1 MTNWDE
7 RFRDGDYPSDPDP
20 SPVLT
25 GYIDAIPDG
34 RALDV
39 ATGTGRNSVFL
50 GTAGY
55 TVDAIDRSRV
65 GLEKA
70 RENAVEQNVQHR
82 INWIQA
88 DVDTYGFP
96 IERYDLVTISFFR
109 AIDRLTD
116 IREAIA
122 PGGYLFVQHHL
133 RSTDSTPSGPS
144 DDRYRYGANELL
156 RASLG
161 MTVLY
166 YDESTRDQSGDKR
179 RANVTLLARNTS
191 GPRQSYPRR
200 WDETHDG
207 SRDEPDSRHR

>member
-65 GLEKA
+65 GLAKA
-70 RENAVEQNVQHR
+70 RENAVEQNVHHR

-133 RSTDSTPSGPS
+133 RSTGSTPSGPS

-166 YDESTRDQSGDKR
+166 YDESTRDRPGDRR

-191 GPRQSYPRR
+191 GTRQSYPQR
-200 WDETHDG
+200 WDETLD
-207 SRDEPDSRHR
+207 